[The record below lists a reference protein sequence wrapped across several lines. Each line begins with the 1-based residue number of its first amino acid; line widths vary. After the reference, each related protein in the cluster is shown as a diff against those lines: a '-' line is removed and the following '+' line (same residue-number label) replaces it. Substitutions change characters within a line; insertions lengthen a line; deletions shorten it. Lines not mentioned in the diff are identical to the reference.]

1 MGNRLSNQVGGLS
14 GPCREST
21 GCGNWK
27 TRQYPQNE
35 DCKLKILV
43 SDRFSRHDA
52 SLGEFLVVLR
62 RDNWDD
68 FGFKTLFDVE
78 IVRHKQGTLS
88 LGQVKI
94 LRRGMVE
101 GPTPLPSERFNAL
114 DENYCSL
121 GQDIEYYEKL
131 AALSVDERSQYLE
144 SIRDAAIDISISSTF
159 SSEPGWQTSL
169 LRFGQA
175 EHTLR
180 AARNLLSG
188 EMPSVGVA
196 EVVHRGPGMEGGI
209 RFHFDDSGPLPGRT
223 KVLIG
228 YNGVGKTRLL
238 AEVARETS
246 KVGQNQDAIALSQDS
261 TFAAIIAVSYSA
273 FDKFE
278 LPLVVAGD
286 ASVTTSFGY
295 TYCGLRR
302 LEGGRAGTELKS
314 IDEVSAELMGAFNL
328 ACARENKSPLVEALT
343 DIQADPSFGR
353 VGLKIT
359 DWIAGGL
366 LPLGFVE
373 SLSAGQK
380 IVVNIVVQLA
390 AHLRTRSLVLVD
402 EPETHLHPPLLAA
415 LLRGVQKLLDGFDS
429 FAIVA
434 THSPVVL
441 QEVSV
446 KDVQIIERFY
456 EGVRA
461 ISPQFETFG
470 AGLTQLTYEAF
481 GLDNTVSDYRAVIR
495 QLARSMSIDE
505 IEEIF
510 PMGLS
515 SQARALVLRAARE
528 AR

>member
-1 MGNRLSNQVGGLS
+1 
-14 GPCREST
+14 
-21 GCGNWK
+21 
-27 TRQYPQNE
+27 
-35 DCKLKILV
+35 
-43 SDRFSRHDA
+43 
-52 SLGEFLVVLR
+52 
-62 RDNWDD
+62 
-68 FGFKTLFDVE
+68 
-78 IVRHKQGTLS
+78 
-88 LGQVKI
+88 
-94 LRRGMVE
+94 
-101 GPTPLPSERFNAL
+101 
-114 DENYCSL
+114 
-121 GQDIEYYEKL
+121 
-131 AALSVDERSQYLE
+131 
-144 SIRDAAIDISISSTF
+144 
-159 SSEPGWQTSL
+159 
-169 LRFGQA
+169 
-175 EHTLR
+175 
-180 AARNLLSG
+180 
-188 EMPSVGVA
+188 
-196 EVVHRGPGMEGGI
+196 
-209 RFHFDDSGPLPGRT
+209 
-223 KVLIG
+223 
-228 YNGVGKTRLL
+228 
-238 AEVARETS
+238 
-246 KVGQNQDAIALSQDS
+246 
-261 TFAAIIAVSYSA
+261 
-273 FDKFE
+273 
-278 LPLVVAGD
+278 
-286 ASVTTSFGY
+286 VTTSFGY